1 VERWWLLSRRRRD
14 AAQAVLALSNCLTR
28 CYGHDGSSRSRVL
41 LITVLGLRHTSGA
54 VRILLLCSSLAPAVV
69 CSAPA
74 AASQQHTVSRQHQST
89 TGRLRFQ
96 GRCTRPAWRHH
107 CAACLCIPL
116 PHAHHHHRCLCF
128 ALPPHRPHAMSRVAR
143 AVTAVLPPRPPVGTA
158 ASAAACRMSYSTQ
171 HANHEHGQARCRS
184 LDQAVAAHE
193 TSSTEWSGV
202 ARSPDT
208 PADPAD
214 LANNRGSDPQEVLSS
229 SSWQAQ
235 QAMSSSYHRPDPS
248 LAAGLRQQAP
258 HLAGRLTE
266 KVVSAAGAAAQVC
279 AAVCRGVPWYAVVCR
294 GVLAKNATSGM
305 HFCCLRL
312 PHASHFNNGAAWR
325 PFVQAVTGAASA
337 LADSVKAASGAGEGR
352 GSSNSKP
359 LPACSEQHVAA
370 AC

>member
-1 VERWWLLSRRRRD
+1 MRGARAHLRACSGRSTASWVWPGSLPQLPWGAWAWKCAQQKHPLLECCSAVCWCCALSLLSLCTASSRQVHSVLEAMMGLCVAAAAGPRSSCRVERWWLLSRRRRD

-184 LDQAVAAHE
+184 LDQAVAAQDRK
-193 TSSTEWSGV
+193 S
-202 ARSPDT
+202 
-208 PADPAD
+208 
-214 LANNRGSDPQEVLSS
+214 
-229 SSWQAQ
+229 
-235 QAMSSSYHRPDPS
+235 
-248 LAAGLRQQAP
+248 
-258 HLAGRLTE
+258 
-266 KVVSAAGAAAQVC
+266 VV
-279 AAVCRGVPWYAVVCR
+279 
-294 GVLAKNATSGM
+294 
-305 HFCCLRL
+305 
-312 PHASHFNNGAAWR
+312 
-325 PFVQAVTGAASA
+325 
-337 LADSVKAASGAGEGR
+337 
-352 GSSNSKP
+352 
-359 LPACSEQHVAA
+359 
-370 AC
+370 